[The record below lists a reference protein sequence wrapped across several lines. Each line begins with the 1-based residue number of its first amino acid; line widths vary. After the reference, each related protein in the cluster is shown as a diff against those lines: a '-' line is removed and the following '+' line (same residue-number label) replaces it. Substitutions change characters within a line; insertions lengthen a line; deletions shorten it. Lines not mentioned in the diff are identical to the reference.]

1 MLGISHRNIGIFDA
15 EDPTKTILETVET
28 DTPDQIFLQGRLLSQ
43 ALLSFHMEGGEPFP
57 GEPGL
62 RWHIV
67 GDKGELMITNNIMLM
82 DVLHTGVKIL
92 LREYSQKLASD
103 KGDFLNDKPHQQ
115 HGAEVVDIGIPQD
128 KMTELVG
135 VAQNVGRLYEAFA
148 DERTKGYAD
157 WSVGLRRHEL
167 MKEMFDRWDGK
178 VPSGEKAKYTT

>member
-92 LREYSQKLASD
+92 LREYSKRPASD
-103 KGDFLNDKPHQQ
+103 KDDFLKDEPHQQ
-115 HGAEVVDIGIPQD
+115 HEAEVVDIGIPQD

-148 DERTKGYAD
+148 DERTEGYAD
-157 WSVGLRRHEL
+157 WTVGLQRHEL
-167 MKEMFDRWDGK
+167 IEEIFDRWDAK
-178 VPSGEKAKYTT
+178 VSFG